1 MLSNLKGLK
10 QVWCSNTDKTTLENV
25 FTLQPDEIYYV
36 LCPSTYELRY
46 DTNVTP
52 GVYAN
57 KNKLFVYNHN
67 TKVPYSLYFIK
78 NPDEY
83 KNVRIEKIKEQKN

>member
-1 MLSNLKGLK
+1 MVSKYTSPETSFVK
-10 QVWCSNTDKTTLENV
+10 QYS
-25 FTLQPDEIYYV
+25 F
-36 LCPSTYELRY
+36 ELRY

-57 KNKLFVYNHN
+57 KNNSFVYNHN